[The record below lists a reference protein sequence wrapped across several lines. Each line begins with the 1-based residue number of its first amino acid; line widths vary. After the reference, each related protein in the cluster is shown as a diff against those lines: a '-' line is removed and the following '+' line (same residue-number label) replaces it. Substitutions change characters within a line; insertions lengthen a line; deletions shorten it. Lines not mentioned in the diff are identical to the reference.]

1 MTILKKIGSY
11 ICIWAEIIYEHRKSE
26 GFAKYY

>member
-1 MTILKKIGSY
+1 MTILKKIGNY
-11 ICIWAEIIYEHRKSE
+11 ICTWAEIIYEHRKTE

>member
-1 MTILKKIGSY
+1 MLLKKIWDY
-11 ICIWAEIIYEHRKSE
+11 ICTWAEIIYEHRKSE